1 MTESS
6 SEKEGAAHTK
16 LWQTSDAIFGIGLVV
31 GFSLEYFVP
40 LSFKSVAPALLL
52 YGIGGI
58 FLLFGIAL
66 VLLTRWQLFK
76 AGQSSKPGKPT
87 KRLLTTGVFAYTRNP
102 IYVGVAVAFAGLSIS
117 ANMPWL
123 LIVLIPILVLV
134 RYVLIGPEERYLE
147 QVFGDEYRR
156 YAASVRRWA

>member
-1 MTESS
+1 MTEPN
-6 SEKEGAAHTK
+6 SENQGAAHTR
-16 LWQTSDAIFGIGLVV
+16 LCQTSDAIFGIGLFV

-40 LSFKSVAPALLL
+40 LSFKSVAPTLLL

-58 FLLFGIAL
+58 LLLVGIA
-66 VLLTRWQLFK
+66 VVVLTRIQLFK
-76 AGQSSKPGKPT
+76 AGQPSKLGKPT
-87 KRLLTTGVFAYTRNP
+87 KRLLTTSVFAYTRNP
-102 IYVGVAVAFAGLSIS
+102 IYVGLAVAFAGLSIS

-134 RYVLIGPEERYLE
+134 RYVLIEPEEHYLE